1 MTNSD
6 KDLILTWANYNQ
18 KLSQAFRRYLDSQLF
33 CNVTLS
39 AEGRTVKCHQEILS
53 ACSNWFENILSSVE
67 SYQHPIILLKDVSFI
82 ELEYIVNFMY
92 SGEVVVPQEE
102 IQSFLKTAELL
113 EIKGLLDR
121 QEEKK
126 VAKQPSSSPRPKESP
141 VCFNN
146 GELTVTTKKVE
157 KEEICS
163 QINSLVIYNQINSHM
178 QNLKPPPRSNPLV
191 RAYEANKRK
200 SESSSS
206 NHEPKKSSRSYEP
219 NVPVFDNRH
228 IYASDLVQSHFDP
241 PGDTEEGIED
251 TPPASGTEDCGPFKK
266 VWSYRYLC
274 YNLGKEILCLLCFCR
289 FTQFKKFNLDRHMRN
304 KHPYLYHIDDE
315 AKKRVLDMYVA
326 RYEENVTPG
335 MIASVPSQGNEQM
348 AASILQVGPIQLEAI
363 LGEAEGL
370 FGEGGLPGG
379 GGGGLHPM
387 MEGDDNMELLECQ
400 LGEEEGEEGDE
411 SPRPVKKE
419 KNGSDGERF

>member
-113 EIKGLLDR
+113 EIKGLLDQ

-126 VAKQPSSSPRPKESP
+126 VPKQPSSSPRPKESP

-157 KEEICS
+157 KEELCS

-379 GGGGLHPM
+379 GGGLHPM

>member
-67 SYQHPIILLKDVSFI
+67 NYQHPIILLKDVSFI

-126 VAKQPSSSPRPKESP
+126 VTRQASSSPRPKESP

-163 QINSLVIYNQINSHM
+163 QINNLVIYNQINNHM

-200 SESSSS
+200 SESSCS

-241 PGDTEEGIED
+241 PDPEEGSED

-370 FGEGGLPGG
+370 FGEGGVPG

-400 LGEEEGEEGDE
+400 LGEEDGEDDDE

-419 KNGSDGERF
+419 KNGSDRERF

>member
-1 MTNSD
+1 MTNSE

-67 SYQHPIILLKDVSFI
+67 NYQHPIILLKDVSFI

-126 VAKQPSSSPRPKESP
+126 VTKQPSSSPRPKESP

-163 QINSLVIYNQINSHM
+163 QINSLVIYNQINNHM

-200 SESSSS
+200 SESSCS
-206 NHEPKKSSRSYEP
+206 NHESKKSSRSYEP

-241 PGDTEEGIED
+241 PGDTEDGSED

-370 FGEGGLPGG
+370 FGEGGVPG

-400 LGEEEGEEGDE
+400 LGEEEGEEDDE

-419 KNGSDGERF
+419 KNGSDRERF

>member
-126 VAKQPSSSPRPKESP
+126 VTKQPSSSPRPKESP

-163 QINSLVIYNQINSHM
+163 QINSLVIYNQINNHM

-370 FGEGGLPGG
+370 FGEGGVPG

-400 LGEEEGEEGDE
+400 LGDEEGEEGDE

-419 KNGSDGERF
+419 KNGSDRERF

>member
-6 KDLILTWANYNQ
+6 KDLILTWDSYSE
-18 KLSQAFRRYLDSQLF
+18 KLSQAFRRYLDNQIF

-39 AEGRTVKCHQEILS
+39 AEGRTIKCHQEILS
-53 ACSNWFENILSSVE
+53 ACSLWFENILCSVE
-67 SYQHPIILLKDVSFI
+67 NFQHPIILLKDVSFA
-82 ELEYIVNFMY
+82 ELEYIVNFIY
-92 SGEVVVPQEE
+92 SGEVVVPQEQ

-121 QEEKK
+121 QEDTKLQK
-126 VAKQPSSSPRPKESP
+126 PQISPKPKESP

-163 QINSLVIYNQINSHM
+163 QINNLVIYNQINQHL

-206 NHEPKKSSRSYEP
+206 SQEAKKSSRGYEA
-219 NVPVFDNRH
+219 NAPVFDNRH
-228 IYASDLVQSHFDP
+228 IYASDLVQSHFECS
-241 PGDTEEGIED
+241 GEAEEGGED

-315 AKKRVLDMYVA
+315 AKKRVLAM
-326 RYEENVTPG
+326 
-335 MIASVPSQGNEQM
+335 
-348 AASILQVGPIQLEAI
+348 
-363 LGEAEGL
+363 
-370 FGEGGLPGG
+370 
-379 GGGGLHPM
+379 
-387 MEGDDNMELLECQ
+387 
-400 LGEEEGEEGDE
+400 
-411 SPRPVKKE
+411 
-419 KNGSDGERF
+419 

>member
-67 SYQHPIILLKDVSFI
+67 NYQHPIILLKDVSFI

-126 VAKQPSSSPRPKESP
+126 VTKQPSSSPRPKESP

-163 QINSLVIYNQINSHM
+163 QINSLVIYNQINNHM

-200 SESSSS
+200 SESSCS

-241 PGDTEEGIED
+241 PGDTEEGSED

-370 FGEGGLPGG
+370 FGEGGVPG

-400 LGEEEGEEGDE
+400 LGEEEGEEDDE

-419 KNGSDGERF
+419 KNGSDRERF